1 MLYLIYYT
9 RLLPVSFLAL
19 FNEWDKV
26 RDEVVNV
33 IWDKFD
39 LSTKKIKEEF
49 RNQCNQFA
57 QLLNCNYSINDD
69 AEKELFESINE
80 EKKKINQI

>member
-1 MLYLIYYT
+1 MGQSERWSCKHNLG
-9 RLLPVSFLAL
+9 
-19 FNEWDKV
+19 
-26 RDEVVNV
+26 
-33 IWDKFD
+33 KFD

-80 EKKKINQI
+80 EKKKSIKFKKYHKNVILKRLLINYVI